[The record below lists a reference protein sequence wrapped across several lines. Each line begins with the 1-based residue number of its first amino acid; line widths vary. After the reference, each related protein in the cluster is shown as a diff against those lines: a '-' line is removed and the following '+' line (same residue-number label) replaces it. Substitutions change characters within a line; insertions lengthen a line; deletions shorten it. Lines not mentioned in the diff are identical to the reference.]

1 MALPKTGEAL
11 GNIHINLDT
20 AGLWLVVT
28 LVYEAAGAGVH
39 PGICCALLAWCW
51 DFWCW
56 QSLFLVWGF
65 AQCMSMSRW
74 SVPIGI

>member
-39 PGICCALLAWCW
+39 PGICCALLG
-51 DFWCW
+51 
-56 QSLFLVWGF
+56 FLVLAKPFPCVGL
-65 AQCMSMSRW
+65 CPVHVNEPLVCTDRHI
-74 SVPIGI
+74 VYI